1 MKKLGTMLL
10 LSMALI
16 SGVFATDEANNA
28 LVCDMSYDDTS
39 SKMYAVQKLCVDKT
53 VIIIV
58 YNEEDTPLGVTS
70 LNKTCECVTVK
81 EKGEQPYVVG
91 KETKTNK

>member
-16 SGVFATDEANNA
+16 SGVFANEANNA

-91 KETKTNK
+91 KETRKI

>member
-16 SGVFATDEANNA
+16 SGVFANEA

-91 KETKTNK
+91 KEIKTNK

>member
-1 MKKLGTMLL
+1 MKKLGAMLM

-16 SGVFATDEANNA
+16 SGVFATETNNA

-81 EKGEQPYVVG
+81 EKGEQPYIVG
-91 KETKTNK
+91 KETNNK

>member
-16 SGVFATDEANNA
+16 SGVFANEANNA

-39 SKMYAVQKLCVDKT
+39 SKMFAVQKLCVDKT

-81 EKGEQPYVVG
+81 EKGEQPYVIG
-91 KETKTNK
+91 KETRKI